1 MWYVWGRGEVNTGFW
16 WGNPRKGNPFEDLRG
31 VGRII
36 LEMIVKK
43 WRVMDW
49 IDLVQERDSWW
60 ALVSETV
67 NVQFSQNAGNL
78 LTS

>member
-1 MWYVWGRGEVNTGFW
+1 
-16 WGNPRKGNPFEDLRG
+16 
-31 VGRII
+31 
-36 LEMIVKK
+36 MIVKK